1 MEQREQKQVRVSAQG
16 SALVT
21 ASALVLA
28 WVSILIQ
35 VLRQAMVL
43 VLVVAL
49 AWGLIPQEQTLAQG
63 SQLGLAQQQAQA

>member
-1 MEQREQKQVRVSAQG
+1 MRVSAQG